1 MTLGRFC
8 RDAQGASAVEFA
20 ILALPFFMMLF
31 GIIEGGRLMWT
42 QVGLQ
47 HAVET
52 AARCASLKTVDNPNP
67 CPGNSVEAYAA
78 TQAFGLNLSPSV
90 FKVSPA
96 GCGTQVT
103 ANYPFNF
110 FTNFLGPA
118 PLNLSAQSC
127 VPN

>member
-1 MTLGRFC
+1 MKFGRFY
-8 RDAQGASAVEFA
+8 RNARGASAIEFA
-20 ILALPFFMMLF
+20 ILAAPFFMMLF
-31 GIIEGGRLMWT
+31 GVIEGGRLLWT

-52 AARCASLKTVDNPNP
+52 AARCASLKAVDNPNP
-67 CPGNSVEAYAA
+67 CPGSSVESYAA

-90 FKVSPA
+90 FTVSAA
-96 GCGTQVT
+96 GCGTQIT
-103 ANYPFNF
+103 ANYRFSL

-127 VPN
+127 VPS

>member
-8 RDAQGASAVEFA
+8 RDVRGASAVEFT

-31 GIIEGGRLMWT
+31 GIIEGGRLLWT

-47 HAVET
+47 HAVEAT
-52 AARCASLKTVDNPNP
+52 ARCASLKTADNPNP
-67 CPGNSVEAYAA
+67 CPASSVEAYAA

-90 FKVSPA
+90 FTVSAA

-103 ANYPFNF
+103 ANYPFSLF
-110 FTNFLGPA
+110 AKLLGPA
-118 PLNLSAQSC
+118 QLNLSAQSC
-127 VPN
+127 VPS